1 MIQDSSLHG
10 TFCRTLKGI
19 SWVGLWDR
27 RDRLVGNFPYCTVA
41 QKTFPDCV
49 LLWWWWGGGELEEGG
64 KGPRAEPQ

>member
-27 RDRLVGNFPYCTVA
+27 WDRLVGNFPYCTVA
-41 QKTFPDCV
+41 QKTFPRLCLTV
-49 LLWWWWGGGELEEGG
+49 VVGGGELEEGG